1 MFTRREVGSLIL
13 AAGAASLAARVP
25 IAHAQQRPT
34 LNIAVDNLWATM
46 APINGISTTS
56 RRIFPNFYD
65 TLVERDYIN
74 DENGLIFAPK
84 LATKWEQNGN
94 VWTFTLREGV
104 KFHDGSEMTAEDA
117 VFSLSAERLWGEKP
131 FEPRGKT
138 FAAGFK
144 RVEATGKYTFELETV
159 NPDPNI
165 PSKLTGYIGFVV
177 PKKYYLHVG
186 VDAFGQKPIGTGP
199 YKVTTFRSGEV
210 MVLDAFDDYWA
221 GPPPAQKINW
231 KIVPEFAARM
241 AGLVSKEFDF
251 IVNIPTDQEA
261 TLEGY
266 DGVTLKRVLADN
278 YPAVA
283 FNTRADPVDNPL
295 VDPNLRYA
303 MVQAIDMNAIVQALF
318 NGTTEHPAVP
328 FNFKE
333 YGKFYDPNLP
343 VKLPYDVE
351 AAKALVAKTKYKGE
365 TLIWHITRQ
374 FYPNYEAAAEIMIE
388 QWREIG
394 VNVQAQVLD
403 NFELVYRRPYHM
415 MNMSMSSDFIPG
427 DPYQPLWLDWG
438 PTASRSTA
446 TWKTWDPT
454 PEFLELGKKFEAAT
468 DFEERKKAYLA
479 LSDEWQRVT
488 PGYYMWKSV
497 YNCAHR
503 QGIEFRLKPNGEM
516 RIYGDY
522 FKLV

>member
-1 MFTRREVGSLIL
+1 MPPEIRFDALE
-13 AAGAASLAARVP
+13 AAG
-25 IAHAQQRPT
+25 
-34 LNIAVDNLWATM
+34 
-46 APINGISTTS
+46 
-56 RRIFPNFYD
+56 RR
-65 TLVERDYIN
+65 
-74 DENGLIFAPK
+74 GA
-84 LATKWEQNGN
+84 
-94 VWTFTLREGV
+94 
-104 KFHDGSEMTAEDA
+104 
-117 VFSLSAERLWGEKP
+117 
-131 FEPRGKT
+131 
-138 FAAGFK
+138 
-144 RVEATGKYTFELETV
+144 
-159 NPDPNI
+159 PDP
-165 PSKLTGYIGFVV
+165 VV
-177 PKKYYLHVG
+177 
-186 VDAFGQKPIGTGP
+186 
-199 YKVTTFRSGEV
+199 
-210 MVLDAFDDYWA
+210 
-221 GPPPAQKINW
+221 
-231 KIVPEFAARM
+231 AARM

-503 QGIEFRLKPNGEM
+503 EGIEFRLKPNGEM

>member
-1 MFTRREVGSLIL
+1 MFTRREVGSLLL
-13 AAGAASLAARVP
+13 AAGAATLASRIP
-25 IAHAQQRPT
+25 LAHAQQRPT

-46 APINGISTTS
+46 SPINGISTTS

-84 LATKWEQNGN
+84 LATKWEQKGN
-94 VWTFTLREGV
+94 IWEFTLREGV

-117 VFSLSAERLWGEKP
+117 VFTLSPERLWGEKP
-131 FEPRGKT
+131 YEPRGKT
-138 FAAGFK
+138 FTAGFK
-144 RVEATGKYTFELETV
+144 RVEATGKYTFEIETAT
-159 NPDPNI
+159 PDSNI
-165 PSKLTGYIGFVV
+165 PAKLTGYIGFVV
-177 PKKYYLHVG
+177 PKKYYLEVG

-199 YKVTTFRSGEV
+199 YKVTTFRSGEI
-210 MVLDAFDDYWA
+210 MALEAFDEYWA
-221 GPPPAQKINW
+221 GPPPVQKINW
-231 KIVPEFAARM
+231 KIIPEFAARM

-261 TLEGY
+261 SLESY

-283 FNTRADPVDNPL
+283 FNTRPDPVDNPL

-446 TWKTWDPT
+446 SWKTWDPS
-454 PEFLELGKKFEAAT
+454 PEFLELGKKFDAAT
-468 DFEERKKAYLA
+468 NFEERKAAYLA
-479 LSDEWQRVT
+479 LSDEWQRIT

-503 QGIEFRLKPNGEM
+503 SGIEFRFKPNGEM